1 MKEEKVVGKKVKLR
15 KEGKKVKPTKKEW
28 RGSYEGEGPGSKQQ
42 EWQGNGKE
50 LGLKKKKT
58 EKNDEEMDNR

>member
-42 EWQGNGKE
+42 EW
-50 LGLKKKKT
+50 
-58 EKNDEEMDNR
+58 